1 VSNIENFMFTNI
13 PGSGKGWILVVT
25 ALSLADAKEYIGAVH
40 KSGKYLGIHNPS
52 KTDFESMVC
61 GAVTDKV
68 ALLYRKKLEEVMW

>member
-1 VSNIENFMFTNI
+1 MSNIENFMFTNI

-52 KTDFESMVC
+52 NNDYESMMC
-61 GAVTDKV
+61 GAVTDGAELLFRERLQKV
-68 ALLYRKKLEEVMW
+68 LA

>member
-1 VSNIENFMFTNI
+1 MNHYAFTNI
-13 PGSGKGWILVVT
+13 PGAGKNWVLVVT
-25 ALSLADAKEYIGAVH
+25 ALSLEDAKQYIKSVH